1 MAYFAPYID
10 ENGIHMP
17 TYEDRLEDLC
27 EAYRSIFGLEAE
39 LSASVPDY
47 QLLSVFAKALDDA
60 AALVLQA
67 YNSRNP
73 MYAGGEALDLLL
85 PQYGISREEGET
97 DAQVR
102 SRIRSSLAGRGFGSY
117 DALRAAVQSVKN
129 VRDVKVWANE
139 TDETDENGIPAH
151 SISVVIRGGRLQD
164 VGQAIWN
171 KKPPGIGTYGN
182 MTVDA
187 VDAEGNLHP
196 VSFERYVDKMV
207 FLYVFIRVLD
217 GGDQETI
224 RNVVG
229 PAMADYVDDLGLA
242 TPLNVP
248 QLYGAAYSAD
258 TSIADTFIVT
268 DIQAAVL
275 GESGVSRVTVPC
287 AWNEKITVL
296 SNGGVIFYFV

>member
-10 ENGIHMP
+10 GNGIHMP

-73 MYAGGEALDLLL
+73 MYAGGVALDLLL

-102 SRIRSSLAGRGFGSY
+102 SRICSSLAGRSYGSY
-117 DALRAAVQSVKN
+117 DALRAGVQSVKN
-129 VRDVKVWANE
+129 IRDVKVWANE

-151 SISVVIRGGRLQD
+151 SISVVVRGGRLQD
-164 VGQAIWN
+164 VGQAIWD

-182 MTVDA
+182 TTADA

-196 VSFERYVDKMV
+196 VSFERYVDKMA
-207 FLYVFIRVLD
+207 FLYVFVRVLD

-229 PAMADYVDDLGLA
+229 PAMADYVDNLGLA

-248 QLYGAAYSAD
+248 QLYGAAYAAD

-268 DIQAAVL
+268 DIQAAVP
-275 GESGVSRVTVPC
+275 GESGVSRATVPC
-287 AWNEKITVL
+287 AWDEKITVL